1 MVGATGGPLAEID
14 LNAADFSD
22 AVMWLKE
29 GRRVAR
35 AGWPSDKHL
44 FMSRCQWTTHAG
56 FHEQKKIQF
65 RAANSGGDWSASS
78 DDMLATDWLALN

>member
-1 MVGATGGPLAEID
+1 MEIY
-14 LNAADFSD
+14 LFFVNKQLS
-22 AVMWLKE
+22 LLILYSP
-29 GRRVAR
+29 
-35 AGWPSDKHL
+35 PSDKHL